1 MKIVIGG
8 ASGLIGKRLVSALRN
23 RGDEV
28 CELVRSQ
35 QGPAAIRA
43 SNTDDQQPWDGA
55 TQGAWVARID
65 GADAVINLSGANIG
79 KGRWT
84 ESRKKEI
91 LASRVDS
98 TRALVTAMRS
108 ARERPKMFLSAS
120 AVGYYGPRG
129 DEVLDE
135 QASPG
140 TDFLADV
147 CVAWE
152 AEAHAAEQLVVRVSI
167 IRTGIVLASSG
178 EGSAL
183 DQLSLPFKL
192 FVGGPVGD
200 GKQWV
205 PWIHIED
212 EIAACLWAL
221 DHADFAGPFNAAA
234 PGIANMDQFSAAL
247 GRALHRPSWFHVP
260 NAALHLALGEFADTV
275 THGQRTEPAKLLASG
290 FQFRYPS
297 LELALRNLV
306 SKDTLPSHPEARP
319 NA

>member
-8 ASGLIGKRLVSALRN
+8 ASGLIGKRLVSALRS

-65 GADAVINLSGANIG
+65 GADAVVNLSGANVG

-91 LASRVDS
+91 LSSRIDS
-98 TRALVTAMRS
+98 TRAFVTAMRS
-108 ARERPKMFLSAS
+108 ARERPKVFLSAS
-120 AVGYYGPRG
+120 AVGYYGARG
-129 DEVLDE
+129 DEILDE
-135 QASPG
+135 QASAG
-140 TDFLADV
+140 TDFLAEV

-152 AEAHAAEQLVVRVSI
+152 AEAAAAEQLGVRVAMA
-167 IRTGIVLASSG
+167 RTGIVLAPSG

-247 GRALHRPSWFHVP
+247 GTALNRPSWFHVP

-275 THGQRTEPAKLLASG
+275 THGQRTAPAKLLASG
-290 FQFRYPS
+290 FQFRHPK
-297 LELALRNLV
+297 LEQALRDLV
-306 SKDTLPSHPEARP
+306 SKDKLSSHPEARP
-319 NA
+319 HA